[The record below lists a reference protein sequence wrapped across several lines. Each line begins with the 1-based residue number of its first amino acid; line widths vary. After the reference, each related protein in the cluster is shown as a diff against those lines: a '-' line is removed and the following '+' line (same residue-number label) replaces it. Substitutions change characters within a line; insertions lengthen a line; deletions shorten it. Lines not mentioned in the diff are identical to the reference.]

1 MDEGMVLDI
10 FKQAINNILLFSAP
24 MLLGAL
30 IVGLAVAVFQATTQ
44 IQEQTL
50 AFVPKILTIFIVLI
64 FVGPW
69 MLQGMQDFFYVIF
82 DYMDLVTLQ

>member
-1 MDEGMVLDI
+1 MDGGMGLDI
-10 FKQAINNILLFSAP
+10 FKQAINSILLFSAP

-30 IVGLAVAVFQATTQ
+30 IVGLIVAVFQATTQ

-50 AFVPKILTIFIVLI
+50 AFVPKVLTIFLILI

-69 MLQGMQDFFYVIF
+69 MLKGLQDFFYIIF
-82 DYMDLVTLQ
+82 DYMDLITR

>member
-1 MDEGMVLDI
+1 MDEGLVLDI

-30 IVGLAVAVFQATTQ
+30 IVGLIIAIFQATTQ

-50 AFVPKILTIFIVLI
+50 AFVPKILTIFLVLI

-69 MLQGMQDFFYVIF
+69 LLQGMQDFFYLIF
-82 DYMDLVTLQ
+82 DYMDIITK